1 MIKDL
6 LFVIKMLGLT
16 VIVALAF
23 QTKFGDKSVE
33 EEFHHWI
40 KTSVFVDL
48 IQEAVDG
55 GVVLTRAGYKSAD
68 TNVRKILSKLS
79 KRREDKKDRSLGN
92 FELKRHNDGK
102 EDDEDLEEIAPRVK
116 SSVPHPR

>member
-1 MIKDL
+1 
-6 LFVIKMLGLT
+6 MLGLT